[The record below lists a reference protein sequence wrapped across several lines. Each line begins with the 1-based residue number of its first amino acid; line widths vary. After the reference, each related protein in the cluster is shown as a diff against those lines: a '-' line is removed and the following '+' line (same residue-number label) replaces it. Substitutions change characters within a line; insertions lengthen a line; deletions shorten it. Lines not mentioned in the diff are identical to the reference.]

1 MEFIRY
7 DSSSK
12 PAFHFL
18 CNMSIQL
25 NFRKS
30 GEGPPLL
37 ILHGVFGSGDNWLT
51 VSKQFMPH
59 FEVFLVDQRNHG
71 RSPHTSEFS
80 YDILVQDLLDFANSQ
95 GFQKFY
101 LIGHSMGGKVAMKFA
116 AKYPERLEKL
126 VIVDIAPRY
135 YKPHHQEIMAGFN
148 AVDLEN
154 MKSRNE
160 ADEAMA
166 SQIAELD
173 VRQFLLKNLYRNDEG
188 KFAWRINL
196 PVLEKAVE
204 NIGEPLDPNSR
215 IQTPTLFVKGSNS
228 KYISE
233 QDEAEIKV
241 LFSVSSLV
249 SISGAGHWVQAEK
262 PEEFAGAVNNF
273 LLNQYD

>member
-1 MEFIRY
+1 
-7 DSSSK
+7 
-12 PAFHFL
+12 
-18 CNMSIQL
+18 MSIQL

-30 GEGPPLL
+30 GEGPPLV

-80 YDILVQDLLDFANSQ
+80 YDILVQDLLDFANDQ

-173 VRQFLLKNLYRNDEG
+173 VRQFLLKNLYRNT
-188 KFAWRINL
+188 KS
-196 PVLEKAVE
+196 
-204 NIGEPLDPNSR
+204 PN
-215 IQTPTLFVKGSNS
+215 GN
-228 KYISE
+228 
-233 QDEAEIKV
+233 DH
-241 LFSVSSLV
+241 
-249 SISGAGHWVQAEK
+249 G
-262 PEEFAGAVNNF
+262 
-273 LLNQYD
+273 